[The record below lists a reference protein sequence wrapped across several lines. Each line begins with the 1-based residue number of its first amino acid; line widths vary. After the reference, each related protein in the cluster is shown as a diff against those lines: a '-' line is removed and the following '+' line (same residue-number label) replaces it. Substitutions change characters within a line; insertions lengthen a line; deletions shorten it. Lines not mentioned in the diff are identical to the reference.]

1 MEASYLEYVD
11 TFATCKLWDSFI
23 AINSRDNY
31 LTQKIDLTHDCFL
44 KKQQTTTPFVSFEA
58 FRYTAMPGYTTLK
71 DTQHITLK
79 LYVEQEQQ
87 NSVL

>member
-23 AINSRDNY
+23 AINFRELCDAKND
-31 LTQKIDLTHDCFL
+31 ITHDCLF
-44 KKQQTTTPFVSFEA
+44 KNSKPDQCKVFEA

-71 DTQHITLK
+71 DT
-79 LYVEQEQQ
+79 
-87 NSVL
+87 